1 MSTTTRSLTAAH
13 AEVKA
18 EITRTDT
25 KTGLLL
31 AFVGAVLAGVWTV
44 ARDLPLTLPAYIE
57 GGLGMVLLVVAA
69 GLLLRSTRPNL
80 RGRHGFPLWATL
92 TAEEITAAV
101 ATDLVTDIGWLSS
114 GVDAME
120 CARRAGH
127 SIAVLHKVYAKVLDQ
142 TRERANDRNDA
153 ALREWNEP
161 A

>member
-31 AFVGAVLAGVWTV
+31 AFVGAVLAGAWTV
-44 ARDLPLTLPAYIE
+44 ARDLPLTLPAYVA
-57 GGLGMVLLVVAA
+57 GGLGVALLVAAA

-92 TAEEITAAV
+92 TTEEITEAV
-101 ATDLVTDIGWLSS
+101 ATDLAADIGGLSRLA
-114 GVDAME
+114 VTKFTIL
-120 CARRAGH
+120 RRAVDLTMTGGALL
-127 SIAVLHKVYAKVLDQ
+127 IV
-142 TRERANDRNDA
+142 A
-153 ALREWNEP
+153 ALLT
-161 A
+161 AGGAA